1 MSTGRG
7 RAAAG
12 LRGERQSL
20 GFSIAAGVIGTAL
33 CSVVLVAV
41 ASGGFAWSL
50 MLFGLLYVAPPQ
62 AAFVA
67 VNAVASV
74 SAPVRVLLCL
84 LTIAAILAVVGFAIP
99 LGSPIDQHYRLESV
113 EILLVTALPAI
124 LGFWLLAWFFRWV
137 AGRGIPQ
144 PRP

>member
-1 MSTGRG
+1 MSTGREP
-7 RAAAG
+7 APAG
-12 LRGERQSL
+12 LRAERQSL
-20 GFSIAAGVIGTAL
+20 AFSIAAGVVGTAL

-50 MLFGLLYVAPPQ
+50 VLFGLLYVAPPQ
-62 AAFVA
+62 AAFVV

-74 SAPVRVLLCL
+74 SAPVRALLCL
-84 LTIAAILAVVGFAIP
+84 LTIAAVLAVVGIAAP
-99 LGSPIDQHYRLESV
+99 LGPPSGSYRLESA
-113 EILLVTALPAI
+113 ETLLLTALPAI